1 MDYILVGGF
10 HVLTTNSQKLDSW
23 SIAMKL
29 FRAFD
34 IYCQNALRNKGKIE
48 IKY

>member
-10 HVLTTNSQKLDSW
+10 HVLKTKSQKLDSW
-23 SIAMKL
+23 SIAMKP

-34 IYCQNALRNKGKIE
+34 IYRQNALRNKGNL
-48 IKY
+48 